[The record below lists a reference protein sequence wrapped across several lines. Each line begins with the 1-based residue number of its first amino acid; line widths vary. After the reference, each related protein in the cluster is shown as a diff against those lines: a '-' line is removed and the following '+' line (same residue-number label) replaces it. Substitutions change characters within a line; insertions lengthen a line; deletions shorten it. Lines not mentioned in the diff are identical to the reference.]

1 MEMKIFSETKDMVEV
16 EQRYT
21 RKILKKL
28 MIIERDKLYADLK
41 YPSLHKFLIKAL
53 GYSEAESTLRVNVV
67 RLMNS
72 SEEVTAKVIK
82 GEMSLSNASEA
93 QKAIKKIKDPKRVK
107 VILDAASEKS
117 TRGFKDFIQVEVK
130 QERREVIVLKEF
142 MLKKFDRL
150 KKKFGEV
157 SNYEVL
163 QILVEKELMQPEA
176 MQRSRK
182 ISPKVSRS
190 IPKSVKV
197 QVYTGKCANC
207 GKRHGLE
214 YDHKVKFSHGGT
226 NGADNIQMLCRS
238 CNMRK
243 EIVAR
248 EMGVFV

>member
-1 MEMKIFSETKDMVEV
+1 MRMKIFKETKSMVEV

-21 RKILKKL
+21 RKILKNL

-41 YPSLHKFLIKAL
+41 LPSLHKYLIKTL
-53 GYSEAESTLRVNVV
+53 GYSEAEATLRVNVV

-72 SEEVTAKVIK
+72 SEEVTDKIIS

-93 QKAIKKIKDPKRVK
+93 HKAIKKIKDPKRVQ

-117 TRGFKDFIQVEVK
+117 TRGFKELIQIEVK

-150 KKKFGEV
+150 KKKYGEA
-157 SNYEVL
+157 SPFEVI

-176 MQRSRK
+176 MQRSRTIK
-182 ISPKVSRS
+182 PKVSRS

-214 YDHKVKFSHGGT
+214 YDHKTKFSHGGT
-226 NGADNIQMLCRS
+226 NGAENIQILCRS